1 MSVRSALAIL
11 TMAAGLV
18 AVSAP
23 LPASADAILDGLK
36 TLPGNVEDVRVGG
49 TWDEDGKN
57 GIYRIIVSRSGG
69 DAVTA
74 RLFIQWVAYNDTG
87 GATVENTVEIQ
98 ELADLKVDIVDFTS
112 ESDSNG
118 LSVFI
123 QTLDPHGN
131 SDQNY
136 ELFVTSPT
144 RHKFGPAS
152 N

>member
-1 MSVRSALAIL
+1 MPMRLAVALVVLGMAFGRPALAD
-11 TMAAGLV
+11 
-18 AVSAP
+18 P
-23 LPASADAILDGLK
+23 LLDGLK

-49 TWDEDGKN
+49 TWDRDGKT

-69 DAVTA
+69 DMVTA

-87 GATVENTVEIQ
+87 GATVQDTEEIQ

-112 ESDSNG
+112 ESDANG

-123 QTLDPHGN
+123 QTLDPNGTD
-131 SDQNY
+131 DQNY
-136 ELFVTSPT
+136 QLTVTSPSQH
-144 RHKFGPAS
+144 RFGPAS

>member
-1 MSVRSALAIL
+1 MSLRSLLLALVL
-11 TMAAGLV
+11 FVG
-18 AVSAP
+18 SAT
-23 LPASADAILDGLK
+23 AHADAILDGLK

-57 GIYRIIVSRSGG
+57 GIYRVIVSRSGG

-74 RLFIQWVAYNDTG
+74 RLFIQWVAYDDTG
-87 GATVENTVEIQ
+87 GATVQDTIEIK
-98 ELADLKVDIVDFTS
+98 EMAGLKVDIVDFTS
-112 ESDSNG
+112 ESDGDG
-118 LSVFI
+118 LSVFL
-123 QTLDPHGN
+123 QTLNPNGE

-144 RHKFGPAS
+144 QYKFGPAS

>member
-1 MSVRSALAIL
+1 MSLRPL
-11 TMAAGLV
+11 LV
-18 AVSAP
+18 ALMLAVALPSAR
-23 LPASADAILDGLK
+23 ADALLDGLK

-49 TWDEDGKN
+49 TWDADGKN

-69 DAVTA
+69 DTVTA
-74 RLFIQWVAYNDTG
+74 RLFVQWVSYDDTG
-87 GATVENTVEIQ
+87 GAKVEDTVEIQ

-112 ESDSNG
+112 ESDSDG

-123 QTLDPHGN
+123 QTLNPNGD
-131 SDQNY
+131 SDLNY

-144 RHKFGPAS
+144 QHRFGPAS

>member
-1 MSVRSALAIL
+1 MSLRSALAIL
-11 TMAAGLV
+11 MVATALAASG
-18 AVSAP
+18 A

-49 TWDEDGKN
+49 TWDSDGKN
-57 GIYRIIVSRSGG
+57 GIYRVIVSRSGG
-69 DAVTA
+69 DTVTA
-74 RLFIQWVAYNDTG
+74 RLFVQWVAYDDTG
-87 GATVENTVEIQ
+87 GASVQDTVEIK
-98 ELADLKVDIVDFTS
+98 ELADLKVDIVDFTT
-112 ESDSNG
+112 ESDSDG

-123 QTLDPHGN
+123 QTLNPNGS

-144 RHKFGPAS
+144 QHKFGPAS

>member
-1 MSVRSALAIL
+1 MSVRSVLAVLTIAIGVAL
-11 TMAAGLV
+11 TAA
-18 AVSAP
+18 

-49 TWDEDGKN
+49 TWDTDGKN
-57 GIYRIIVSRSGG
+57 GIYRVIVSRSGG

-74 RLFIQWVAYNDTG
+74 RLFIQWVAYDDTG
-87 GATVENTVEIQ
+87 GATVQDTVEIK
-98 ELADLKVDIVDFTS
+98 EMADLKVDIVDFTS

-123 QTLDPHGN
+123 QTLDPNGD

-144 RHKFGPAS
+144 QHKFGPAS